1 MSVAAHEPGPASTGG
16 GSDPVESVLAGVR
29 PRAGRVCV
37 APRLARRMD
46 RRPTP
51 RLRVLPSI
59 TAVPVPG
66 PAPAPPPAARD
77 LATPAWEAA
86 LDAARDQVGPVALR
100 VLSAVAEVIDG
111 RRPVGHLAGVC
122 PAEAV
127 ERVGAL
133 VPALRRPATRGTRV
147 RGLRMCPLVTTG
159 PAPVVAVEVAAALCA
174 PGPGRTV
181 GTVGTMGT
189 DRAGRARAV
198 AARFERRDDEWR
210 LTELVVG

>member
-16 GSDPVESVLAGVR
+16 GSDLVEVVLPGVR
-29 PRAGRVCV
+29 PRAGRACAV
-37 APRLARRMD
+37 PRLARRMD
-46 RRPTP
+46 RRPAP
-51 RLRVLPSI
+51 RLRVLPS
-59 TAVPVPG
+59 TASAPIPG
-66 PAPAPPPAARD
+66 PAPAPSPVVRD

-122 PAEAV
+122 PDEAV
-127 ERVGAL
+127 ERIGGL
-133 VPALRRPATRGTRV
+133 VPALRRPGTRGSRV

-174 PGPGRTV
+174 PGPGRAV
-181 GTVGTMGT
+181 GG
-189 DRAGRARAV
+189 DRARAV